1 MSEVENKSE
10 SIGGEERVKKEEFHV
25 EVKTKDTK
33 PNDVVEE
40 KMELELKT
48 KVYQGH
54 LLAKVLKD
62 LFENFGTLIIVINN
76 VICI

>member
-10 SIGGEERVKKEEFHV
+10 SVSGEERVKKEEFHV

-48 KVYQGH
+48 KVYQGN
-54 LLAKVLKD
+54 LLAEVLKN
-62 LFENFGTLIIVINN
+62 LFKNFGTLIMVIDNI
-76 VICI
+76 ICI

>member
-1 MSEVENKSE
+1 MSEVENKSK
-10 SIGGEERVKKEEFHV
+10 SVSGEERVKKEEFHV

-48 KVYQGH
+48 KVYQGN
-54 LLAKVLKD
+54 LLVEVLKN
-62 LFENFGTLIIVINN
+62 LFKNFGTLIMVIDNI
-76 VICI
+76 ICI